1 MTGSLRPVAVPFV
14 AAAPAGARVRTRL
27 RLSPGDE
34 AVLQAVGA
42 HLGSLAGRDLA
53 SRCAEGRLDAQGR
66 ARSRAVRKRALTAAS
81 SSRWAGAITR
91 TSEDQYRLAGQNLRA
106 GRSSL
111 TARIR
116 SIEARLAVPVGGK
129 AGKAR
134 GYATTAERHSKTI
147 RLQALKA
154 RLGQVQRQLDSGVVS
169 VARGGKALLRKRN
182 NLGGAGLT
190 ESQWRREWESSRL
203 FLTADG
209 EKDKAW
215 GNETIRWNPDTRRL
229 EVKLPAPL
237 ARLAN
242 QPHGRYRLS
251 GTVEFGYRGDEVAAQ
266 ASTGAVR
273 YDITRCPHPS
283 GPSRDRW
290 YIDASWKATPTPV
303 ASLEELLAHGAP
315 WPTRLR
321 GAPERPRA
329 VAAHDHGRHGAS
341 RRLAGAGGVEEAEG
355 VRPGGGLAAAG
366 DAQLA
371 EDVGHVD
378 AGRLGRDEQLGGYLP
393 VAAPGRDQA
402 EHLEFAFGEAELGP
416 RVAGPLTLGRVVA
429 GQPDPGAPGEDRD
442 LLGKRVRAQFVGQRG
457 RAPQPFRRAV
467 AVAAGQRG
475 LGRVQQRLAE
485 RIRLAE
491 ARPRGGGGV
500 PGADQ
505 FPGLAVAAHHSP
517 AGAARLAGAD
527 GGVGE
532 GGEQAGPVRVG
543 RGKGQLEGTLGRAER
558 R

>member
-53 SRCAEGRLDAQGR
+53 SPVRGGAAGR
-66 ARSRAVRKRALTAAS
+66 AGPGAVPGGAEEGPDHGFLIPVGRGDHPHRRGPVPAGRAEPASRAVQPD
-81 SSRWAGAITR
+81 GPHP
-91 TSEDQYRLAGQNLRA
+91 QYRGAAGGP
-106 GRSSL
+106 GR
-111 TARIR
+111 REGR
-116 SIEARLAVPVGGK
+116 QGPR
-129 AGKAR
+129 
-134 GYATTAERHSKTI
+134 YATTAERHSKTI

-182 NLGGAGLT
+182 NLGGARLT

-209 EKDKAW
+209 EKGKAC
-215 GNETIRWNPDTRRL
+215 GNETIRWNPGTRRL

-251 GTVEFGYRGDEVAAQ
+251 ATVEFGYRGDEVAAQ

-290 YIDASWKATPTPV
+290 YIDASWKATPTPA

-321 GAPERPRA
+321 GAPERPRCSS
-329 VAAHDHGRHGAS
+329 GP
-341 RRLAGAGGVEEAEG
+341 
-355 VRPGGGLAAAG
+355 RPWSAWSQAAASWCWW
-366 DAQLA
+366 
-371 EDVGHVD
+371 
-378 AGRLGRDEQLGGYLP
+378 
-393 VAAPGRDQA
+393 
-402 EHLEFAFGEAELGP
+402 
-416 RVAGPLTLGRVVA
+416 
-429 GQPDPGAPGEDRD
+429 
-442 LLGKRVRAQFVGQRG
+442 
-457 RAPQPFRRAV
+457 
-467 AVAAGQRG
+467 
-475 LGRVQQRLAE
+475 
-485 RIRLAE
+485 
-491 ARPRGGGGV
+491 ARRGGGCALWRRPRRGWR
-500 PGADQ
+500 
-505 FPGLAVAAHHSP
+505 HP
-517 AGAARLAGAD
+517 ACPRC
-527 GGVGE
+527 
-532 GGEQAGPVRVG
+532 
-543 RGKGQLEGTLGRAER
+543 
-558 R
+558 